1 MASISSPRI
10 YVRPKTPVGS
20 GTVRDVEL
28 ERVKTFARVLDSY
41 FVDPILGLVLP
52 GAGDLIGSLLG
63 FYVVMIAVRRKVSPV
78 IIARMIM
85 NLGLDAAIGFIPL
98 VGDLGDFAF
107 KANKKNVELLS
118 ARETGKASAK
128 DWFVVV
134 GALAAYAAIMAFV
147 IWGISKILHAIF

>member
-1 MASISSPRI
+1 M
-10 YVRPKTPVGS
+10 GS
-20 GTVRDVEL
+20 GTTRDAEL

-41 FVDPILGLVLP
+41 FIDPILGLVLP

-63 FYVVMIAVRRKVSPV
+63 FYVVVIAMRRKVSPI

-107 KANKKNVELLS
+107 KANNKNVALLS
-118 ARETGKASAK
+118 ERLEQGDGKASAK
-128 DWFVVV
+128 DWMVVV
-134 GALAAYAAIMAFV
+134 GALVAYAAIMAFV
-147 IWGISKILHAIF
+147 VWGITRILHAIF